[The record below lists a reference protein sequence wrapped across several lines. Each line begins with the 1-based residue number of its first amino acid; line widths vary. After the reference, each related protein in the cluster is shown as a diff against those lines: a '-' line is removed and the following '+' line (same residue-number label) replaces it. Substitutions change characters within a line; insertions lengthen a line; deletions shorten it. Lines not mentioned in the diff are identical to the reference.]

1 MAVLSFSQS
10 SAPGVYITESRAGTL
25 PAEIASFNRI
35 YMMGSASSTTV
46 AALTPLQI
54 VSREDFDNQFGSSAA
69 VNLNA
74 IDFFFRN
81 LPRGIFYYI
90 KVPIAFVSAVT
101 LVTNGDGT
109 YSLTINGTVISFVA
123 SGNTA
128 QEIIDG
134 LIAAINNDVTIN
146 TAIEAEP
153 ERDNAGSATYTNLTF
168 FVRARDPLASV
179 AFTIVAASPLSDMTA
194 GAPAQPAIPNYWDF
208 IYTIENSFD
217 ETRDEAGFLTCPE
230 AFIDLPKHG
239 DRIAIGNA
247 MEAHARGE
255 FYQWMAYIDNGPPV
269 SVINT
274 ATDIEADRVGYT
286 SQRGHSA
293 FFAPWLV
300 DTDNDYVSPAVAAAM
315 VGIKRYI
322 NEGFQV
328 PPAGTKVP
336 LLGIAGPALTFS
348 QAQLSTLN
356 EDQVN
361 VIREFRN
368 RGTFVY
374 GARTLSVLADYR
386 FINTRIILNTY
397 IRTLRETLE
406 TSDLI
411 FEVVDGAGILFGR
424 IKALADAVCY
434 RFLQGNAFFGS
445 EPANAYLNVCDET
458 NNDGFSLEEGAV
470 RLDSYVAPSPTAE
483 RIFAGV
489 IRVPINQVPQE

>member
-10 SAPGVYITESRAGTL
+10 SAPGVYISESRAGTL

-46 AALTPLQI
+46 EALTPLQI
-54 VSREDFDNQFGSSAA
+54 VSREDFDNQFGSSNA

-74 IDFFFRN
+74 IDFFFTN

-90 KVPIAFVSAVT
+90 KVPVAFVSQVT

-109 YSLTINGTVISFVA
+109 YSLTINGTAASFVA

-128 QEIIDG
+128 QDIIDG
-134 LIAAINNDVTIN
+134 LIAAINNNVTLN
-146 TAIEAEP
+146 TVVEAEP
-153 ERDNAGSATYTNLTF
+153 ERDDAGNATYTNLTF
-168 FVRARDPLASV
+168 FVRARDPLAAS
-179 AFTIVAASPLSDMTA
+179 AFTIVPASPLSDMTA

-208 IYTIENSFD
+208 IYAIANSFD
-217 ETRDEAGFLTCPE
+217 EGRDEAGFLTCPE

-239 DRIAIGNA
+239 DRLAIGNA
-247 MEAHARGE
+247 MEAHCQGE
-255 FYQWMAYIDNGPPV
+255 FYQWMAYIDNGPPI
-269 SVINT
+269 SVINNT
-274 ATDIEADRVGYT
+274 ADIQADRVGYT
-286 SQRGHSA
+286 SLRGHAA
-293 FFAPWLV
+293 FFAPWLL
-300 DTDNDYVSPAVAAAM
+300 DADNDYVSPAVAAAM

-328 PPAGTKVP
+328 PPAGPKIP

-348 QAQLSTLN
+348 QAQLSELN
-356 EDQVN
+356 DNQINIV
-361 VIREFRN
+361 REFRN

-386 FINTRIILNTY
+386 FINTRVILNTY

-406 TSDLI
+406 TADIL
-411 FEVVDGAGILFGR
+411 FEVVDGEGILFGR
-424 IKALADAVCY
+424 IKALADAICY
-434 RFLQGNAFFGS
+434 RFLQGNAFYGS
-445 EPANAYLNVCDET
+445 EPANAYLNVCDAS